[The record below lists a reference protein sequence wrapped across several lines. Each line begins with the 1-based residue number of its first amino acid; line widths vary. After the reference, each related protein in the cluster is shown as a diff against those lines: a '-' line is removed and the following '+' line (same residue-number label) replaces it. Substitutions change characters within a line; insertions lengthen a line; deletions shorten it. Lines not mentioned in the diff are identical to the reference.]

1 MAHPSPTAPQALDQW
16 LDTLEQQWHEP
27 PSTLT
32 EVTATVWDWRQQ
44 LTGGI
49 TETIVAHVHRGAH
62 DCTQVTWPRCDGML
76 RARERVCRTVETMWG
91 QCSVSDP
98 ISIVGPV
105 AWAAIPSMKRWGR
118 GGYKQ
123 LDMHKAAAQLVTEV
137 PYDTAQALFSRA
149 DRRAVWERTDAH
161 RDQPHGQE
169 LTVLD
174 VAPPPEENPAT
185 RGRSRGGPVASS

>member
-1 MAHPSPTAPQALDQW
+1 MGAAEIISFEEVRARKQWRTLRQQLHKRFDQW

-49 TETIVAHVHRGAH
+49 PRQSWRMSTAVHTTARRSPGRGVM
-62 DCTQVTWPRCDGML
+62 DVESPRTRLPHG
-76 RARERVCRTVETMWG
+76 RNQWWG

-105 AWAAIPSMKRWGR
+105 AWAAIPSMKRGGR

-137 PYDTAQALFSRA
+137 PYDTAQRFF
-149 DRRAVWERTDAH
+149 
-161 RDQPHGQE
+161 
-169 LTVLD
+169 
-174 VAPPPEENPAT
+174 
-185 RGRSRGGPVASS
+185 AS